1 MPNGSLK
8 FGASLQSKKRVGR
21 TTCICLT
28 IYVLHLSSSS
38 LKITFTET
46 YSQRK
51 ADKCVGSG
59 VFDVHY
65 VQKSLARFRKR
76 KNVQRRSEE
85 ISTTRLNTVQNWT
98 LFSCQFLISKQ
109 THCMYYVHTVFM
121 KYEVVTE
128 YLNAYQ
134 YFHVEYLLLQK
145 QVFKFRKLGCKM
157 AHGLWY
163 FCRVKVN

>member
-1 MPNGSLK
+1 MPNGSLRL
-8 FGASLQSKKRVGR
+8 GASFQSKKRVAR
-21 TTCICLT
+21 ATSICLT

-51 ADKCVGSG
+51 VDKCVG
-59 VFDVHY
+59 D

-85 ISTTRLNTVQNWT
+85 INTTRLNTVQNWT

-145 QVFKFRKLGCKM
+145 QVFKFRKLGCKI

-163 FCRVKVN
+163 FCRVKVH